1 MLLFWYLGG
10 EMRQHEEVELLLKGY
25 HDDLQEMQ
33 IELRSML
40 AEIEDTRK
48 YASTHQV
55 IIFFSLSGTLSYFFN
70 VIKIVKVAYFTN
82 MESFHISHL
91 M

>member
-25 HDDLQEMQ
+25 QDDLQEMQ

-48 YASTHQV
+48 YAGTHQV
-55 IIFFSLSGTLSYFFN
+55 IVFFLKPNVVLIFKYNLQEKNWSRHSCVFYKYGIL
-70 VIKIVKVAYFTN
+70 
-82 MESFHISHL
+82 
-91 M
+91 

>member
-1 MLLFWYLGG
+1 MK
-10 EMRQHEEVELLLKGY
+10 QHEEVELLLKGY
-25 HDDLQEMQ
+25 QDDLQEMQ

-55 IIFFSLSGTLSYFFN
+55 IVYFLQRNVVIFF
-70 VIKIVKVAYFTN
+70 
-82 MESFHISHL
+82 
-91 M
+91 